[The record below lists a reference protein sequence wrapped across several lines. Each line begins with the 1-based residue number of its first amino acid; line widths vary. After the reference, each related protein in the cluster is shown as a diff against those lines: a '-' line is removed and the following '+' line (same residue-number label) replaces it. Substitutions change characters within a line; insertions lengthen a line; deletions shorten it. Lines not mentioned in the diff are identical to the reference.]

1 MENWFSAGASGFKMF
16 QWEHVLLLVVIFL
29 VSIIMF
35 GYRNRIRKM
44 HIWKKILITGLVV
57 SESTYHIWAIYN
69 HLWDIH
75 TFLPLQLCSFNILL
89 CVLLLITDNRRLFA
103 FVYLFGLTGAIQGLL
118 TPELF
123 QEPWHFR
130 FIQYF
135 LAHAF
140 IVWTALYYAIIRS
153 YTISWQLLFQ
163 SFFWLNIY
171 ALGVYVVDVA
181 IGANYMF
188 LLEKPSNASL
198 MDYMGPYPW
207 YILSLELVA
216 LCLCLFVF
224 IPVKEKLKHKTE
236 GYPPFE
242 G

>member
-16 QWEHVLLLVVIFL
+16 QWEHVLLLVFIFL
-29 VSIIMF
+29 VSIIMY

-44 HIWKKILITGLVV
+44 HIWKKILITGLIV
-57 SESTYHIWAIYN
+57 SETTYHIWAVYN
-69 HLWDIH
+69 NLWDIH
-75 TFLPLQLCSFNILL
+75 IFLPLQLCSFNILL

-135 LAHAF
+135 VAHAF

-188 LLEKPSNASL
+188 LLRKPSNASL

-216 LCLCLFVF
+216 LFLCLFVF
-224 IPVKEKLKHKTE
+224 IPVKEKLNHTTE
-236 GYPPFE
+236 GHPPFE
-242 G
+242 A